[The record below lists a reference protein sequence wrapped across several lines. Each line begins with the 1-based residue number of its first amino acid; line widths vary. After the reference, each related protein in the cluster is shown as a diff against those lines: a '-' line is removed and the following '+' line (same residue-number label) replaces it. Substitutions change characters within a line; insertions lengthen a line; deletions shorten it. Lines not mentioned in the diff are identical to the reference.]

1 MTTKRRDRKTPR
13 PHPVSDS
20 TPGQAPSSIPPLPV
34 WHWRT
39 FPVYFAG
46 ALGLFIGV
54 YVGYLVGF
62 VHAETDNGTPTLV
75 AFVTAAL
82 LLGFGLSRLT
92 SRFMIARRWVKP
104 RPKRK

>member
-1 MTTKRRDRKTPR
+1 MTTKRRERRTTKA
-13 PHPVSDS
+13 HPVSES
-20 TPGQAPSSIPPLPV
+20 TTSQAPAGLPPLPV
-34 WHWRT
+34 WRWRT

-75 AFVTAAL
+75 VFVTASL
-82 LLGFGLSRLT
+82 LVGFGLSRVT
-92 SRFMIARRWVKP
+92 SRFMITRRWVKP